1 MTGCWILSGFEKWS
15 VGRFVLWCMGSIRV
29 TYSDIVLDT
38 FWDDGAELE
47 GSFVYHFVTLLAICF
62 VFSKWYSGAR
72 QLTWG
77 GCGSGGT
84 GIGGFLFLSYG
95 LRCVHSL
102 RDLLGCRPG
111 IASIFSRRMF
121 VCSCCRNSLVHVVS
135 PVGDGGC
142 SVVVAGRHL
151 EMEMPG

>member
-1 MTGCWILSGFEKWS
+1 
-15 VGRFVLWCMGSIRV
+15 MGSIRV

-95 LRCVHSL
+95 LRCVA
-102 RDLLGCRPG
+102 C
-111 IASIFSRRMF
+111 ATFSD
-121 VCSCCRNSLVHVVS
+121 VV
-135 PVGDGGC
+135 PVSHQYFRGGC
-142 SVVVAGRHL
+142 SSVLAAGTPWY
-151 EMEMPG
+151 M

>member
-47 GSFVYHFVTLLAICF
+47 GSFVYHFVTLLAICC

-95 LRCVHSL
+95 LRCVA
-102 RDLLGCRPG
+102 C
-111 IASIFSRRMF
+111 ATFSD
-121 VCSCCRNSLVHVVS
+121 VV
-135 PVGDGGC
+135 PVSHQYFRGGC
-142 SVVVAGRHL
+142 SSVLAAGTPWY
-151 EMEMPG
+151 M